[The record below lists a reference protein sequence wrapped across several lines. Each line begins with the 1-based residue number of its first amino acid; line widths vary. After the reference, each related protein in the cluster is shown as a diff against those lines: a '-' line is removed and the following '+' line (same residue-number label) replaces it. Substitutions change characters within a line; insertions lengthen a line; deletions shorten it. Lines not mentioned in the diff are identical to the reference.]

1 MKLKLVAVIGLLL
14 VGGAAL
20 FMTLGGLPTS
30 AAAGTTYLTSTATV
44 ADVTDDVAATGAIA
58 SSKTWALVFG
68 AAPDSAAS
76 QSGSAGTWVVSGVK
90 VKVGDQVKKGAALAT
105 ASNADLKTSI
115 ATATNKVNTATI
127 EVAIAQD
134 ARNAATTTAQI
145 RQTRIALLN
154 ARDGLAQAKATLA
167 DLNAQLS
174 HATLVAPADGIV
186 TVINLTVG
194 ATAPTADAIDVAST
208 TYQVTANVVESDVSS
223 LTVGQ
228 PATVTVTSINAD
240 LTGTVTA
247 IAPVA
252 ETSTT
257 GGVVNYA
264 VTVSLN
270 SPPATLRPGMTAD
283 VTVTTASATGVLAV
297 PAAAIRGTSGAYNVL
312 VLTAAGTPESRPVT
326 VGLMTSSLVEIK
338 SGLNAGE
345 VVITGTS
352 SPQRAGTTTGAPGG
366 GFTVPGGGGG
376 GLGGGRGAGGTG
388 GGAGN

>member
-1 MKLKLVAVIGLLL
+1 MRLKLLAVIGLLL

-20 FMTLGGLPTS
+20 FMALGGLPTS
-30 AAAGTTYLTSTATV
+30 AAATTTYLTSTASVT
-44 ADVTDDVAATGAIA
+44 DVTADVAATGAIA
-58 SSKTWALVFG
+58 SSRSWALVFG
-68 AAPDSAAS
+68 AAPDSTAS
-76 QSGSAGTWVVSGVK
+76 QSGSPSSWVVSEVK
-90 VKVGDQVKKGAALAT
+90 VKVGDQVKKGAVLAT
-105 ASNADLKTSI
+105 AKNADLNASI
-115 ATATNKVNTATI
+115 ASATNKVTTATI
-127 EVAIAQD
+127 QVAIAQD
-134 ARNAATTTAQI
+134 ARDAATTTAQI

-154 ARDGLAQAKATLA
+154 ARDALAQANAALA
-167 DLNAQLS
+167 DLKAQQG
-174 HATLVAPADGIV
+174 HATLVAPDDGIV

-194 ATAPTADAIDVAST
+194 ANAPVADAIDVAST

-223 LTVGQ
+223 LKVGQ
-228 PATVTVTSINAD
+228 AAAVTVSSINAD

-297 PAAAIRGTSGAYNVL
+297 PAAAIRGTSDAYNVL
-312 VLTAAGTPESRPVT
+312 VLTAAGTPEIRPVT

-345 VVITGTS
+345 VVVTGTS
-352 SPQRAGTTTGAPGG
+352 SPQRAGTTTGTPGG
-366 GFTVPGGGGG
+366 GFTVPGGGF
-376 GLGGGRGAGGTG
+376 GGRGGGGGG